1 MHFAFPLNILL
12 LKLNN
17 TISGLFYVAV
27 SRVKNEY
34 ALFIRNFDCKQIVCN
49 KEYSKEMED
58 LQTNRKYEYVNTYLK
73 DKIFIDDKSEVK
85 LGYLNINGLKNKVE
99 DIDEDKNLLNL
110 DCLVLSETKLGKE
123 TELNFQNW
131 NVERFDLDD
140 TNSKTPHMGLAF
152 LTNKNLKFKFESSK
166 ASSIIKLSG
175 GKQFQYISVRIPTH
189 NLAGIF
195 FYINKKPLKKDV
207 ENIVKQLKD
216 NGVQFLI
223 GDLNLDFNLQEDRQK
238 LELMCTGLNV
248 ESILY
253 QNTRF
258 SSQLDHILVSNKL
271 KLQAFASS
279 FANLYTDHSS
289 VTVRIC
295 KNGNFTSEF
304 VEDQVRKQGLN
315 YLIQKDANQGKETR
329 NKEETT
335 EKNLSDDVLMKGNN
349 FLLHESELY
358 RLNPPHFLSDDIIN
372 AYLALVSEKYS
383 NIFIFDTCFHTTLE
397 ENGFNS
403 SRSYV
408 KHNPFK
414 TNKWMI
420 PVNFQNCHWILLHAN
435 IENILLG
442 KVVLDIY
449 DSAVNM
455 DCEYDIEVE
464 EIRKFIIFMHEKYLQ
479 SKISKLNIVLRNVS
493 NTLPQQQNRY
503 DCGAFLLGYAL
514 CLSGMK
520 EIQFTQ
526 VNIDQFRPNMKHA
539 FRRKKLDSNCALFSP
554 ISEDNPTTPE
564 KGHRKRPKVDS
575 FKQDKKQ
582 KKEAYDKDGDNDMDG
597 QPEKRT
603 DIMPAKF
610 SNDGTLCWL
619 NSLIQLLSLIY
630 TQKKGS
636 FFLKMILDFKMSS
649 KLQDASFFREMFSK
663 YDRTLR

>member
-1 MHFAFPLNILL
+1 M
-12 LKLNN
+12 
-17 TISGLFYVAV
+17 

-49 KEYSKEMED
+49 EEYSKEMED

-110 DCLVLSETKLGKE
+110 DCLVLSETKLGKD

-131 NVERFDLDD
+131 NIERFDLDD
-140 TNSKTPHMGLAF
+140 KNSKTPHMGLAF
-152 LTNKNLKFKFESSK
+152 LTNKNMKFKIESSK
-166 ASSIIKLSG
+166 VSSVIKLSG
-175 GKQFQYISVRIPTH
+175 GKQFQYISVRIPKH

-195 FYINKKPLKKDV
+195 FYINKKPLKKDI
-207 ENIVKQLKD
+207 EKIVKHLKEREIE
-216 NGVQFLI
+216 FLI

-238 LELMCTGLNV
+238 LELMCTGLDV

-258 SSQLDHILVSNKL
+258 LSHLDHILVSNKL

-295 KNGNFTSEF
+295 QNGNFTSEF

-315 YLIQKDANQGKETR
+315 YLIQKDANQGKETKR
-329 NKEETT
+329 NEETT
-335 EKNLSDDVLMKGNN
+335 AKNLSDDVLMKGNN
-349 FLLHESELY
+349 FILRESELY
-358 RLNPPHFLSDDIIN
+358 RLKPPHFLSDEIIN
-372 AYLALVSEKYS
+372 AYLTLVSEKFS
-383 NIFIFDTCFHTTLE
+383 DIFIFDTFFHTSLE

-408 KHNPFK
+408 KRNPF
-414 TNKWMI
+414 TANKWLI

-449 DSAVNM
+449 DSAINM
-455 DCEYDIEVE
+455 DFEYDIEVE
-464 EIRKFIIFMHEKYLQ
+464 EIRKYIIFMHEKYVQ
-479 SKISKLNIVLRNVS
+479 SKLSKLNIVLRNVS
-493 NTLPQQQNRY
+493 NTLPQQQTRY

-526 VNIDQFRPNMKHA
+526 ASIDQFRPNMKHE
-539 FRRKKLDSNCALFSP
+539 FRRKKLDSKCSLFSP
-554 ISEDNPTTPE
+554 ISEDNATIHE
-564 KGHRKRPKVDS
+564 KGYKKRPKVDS

-582 KKEAYDKDGDNDMDG
+582 KKEADDKGGERD
-597 QPEKRT
+597 T
-603 DIMPAKF
+603 DSQSSEERKDILPAKF

-636 FFLKMILDFKMSS
+636 FFLKMIFDFKKSS
-649 KLQDASFFREMFSK
+649 TVQDASFFREMFTK